1 MTEAIEVT
9 VRDRTEK
16 GWWVD
21 QSHWY
26 QQKLFSKTGVAEI
39 VKLKDGTVT
48 RGLLLYGYDGW
59 FDCGYR
65 PIEVIQWLKPMRWFE
80 SPDDM
85 AGKEKE
91 YAAYRYE
98 RLYGRPSVFRGD
110 QRAQAQKG
118 QA

>member
-1 MTEAIEVT
+1 LRGYTTA
-9 VRDRTEK
+9 
-16 GWWVD
+16 
-21 QSHWY
+21 
-26 QQKLFSKTGVAEI
+26 
-39 VKLKDGTVT
+39 

-65 PIEVIQWLKPMRWFE
+65 PLEVAQWLKPERWFA

-98 RLYGRPSVFRGD
+98 RLYSRPSVFRGD
-110 QRAQAQKG
+110 QLNQAQNG
-118 QA
+118 T